1 MIGISACLGGVLCRY
16 DGQSKAVSQL
26 VALVEKHEAI
36 MVCPEILGG
45 LPIPRDPAEIVGGDG
60 FDVWNEKA
68 RVRTSKG
75 VDVTEEYQAGAIL
88 AWQKLK
94 EQQIDQLIL
103 KAKSPSC
110 GSSQIY
116 DGTFSGTL
124 TEGVGVATAYF
135 LQQKMIVLSDEDWLA
150 QQQDITKINEV
161 S

>member
-1 MIGISACLGGVLCRY
+1 MT
-16 DGQSKAVSQL
+16 K
-26 VALVEKHEAI
+26 
-36 MVCPEILGG
+36 
-45 LPIPRDPAEIVGGDG
+45 
-60 FDVWNEKA
+60 
-68 RVRTSKG
+68 
-75 VDVTEEYQAGAIL
+75 EYQAGAIL

-135 LQQKMIVLSDEDWLA
+135 LQQKMSVLSDEDWLA
-150 QQQDITKINEV
+150 QQQEITKINEV